1 MMSKVT
7 SSGCGT
13 PRVNFSIAVKMAAC
27 NPSTPAAALRATSSC
42 NRSIPNC
49 SPSGFTAS
57 LRPSVNNTRV
67 SPGLRLEEQV
77 SNSTSGNRPS
87 GRVPA
92 GKANWAWPSWTKMG
106 GRWPALINSS
116 LPALSRRPKKSVA
129 YRGAS
134 VGTNETIDLSEYARR
149 LLPGGH
155 GREGPLKDGAQQRCT
170 HAFAA
175 DISHDKG
182 GAVGAE
188 LHQIKIV
195 APHRQ
200 SRAIDACDL

>member
-1 MMSKVT
+1 MAGIDKLQ
-7 SSGCGT
+7 SSGCVEKAKKERGV
-13 PRVNFSIAVKMAAC
+13 PR
-27 NPSTPAAALRATSSC
+27 
-42 NRSIPNC
+42 
-49 SPSGFTAS
+49 
-57 LRPSVNNTRV
+57 RV
-67 SPGLRLEEQV
+67 R
-77 SNSTSGNRPS
+77 
-87 GRVPA
+87 
-92 GKANWAWPSWTKMG
+92 
-106 GRWPALINSS
+106 
-116 LPALSRRPKKSVA
+116 
-129 YRGAS
+129 

-155 GREGPLKDGAQQRCT
+155 RREGSLKDGAQQRCP

-200 SRAIDACDL
+200 SRAIEACDL